1 MNKIDKFLARIPQDD
16 RQKIILVIEAI
27 IEGNIKNLDIKKLK
41 GASHRYRVRVGVY
54 RIQFEIEGKNIFV
67 VDVSKRDDRTYTF

>member
-1 MNKIDKFLARIPQDD
+1 MNRIDKFLARIPQAD
-16 RQKIILVIEAI
+16 RQKIILAIEAI

-41 GASHRYRVRVGVY
+41 GASYRYRVRAGVY

>member
-1 MNKIDKFLARIPQDD
+1 MNRIDKFLARIPQAD
-16 RQKIILVIEAI
+16 RQKIILAIEAI

-41 GASHRYRVRVGVY
+41 GASYGYRVRAGVY